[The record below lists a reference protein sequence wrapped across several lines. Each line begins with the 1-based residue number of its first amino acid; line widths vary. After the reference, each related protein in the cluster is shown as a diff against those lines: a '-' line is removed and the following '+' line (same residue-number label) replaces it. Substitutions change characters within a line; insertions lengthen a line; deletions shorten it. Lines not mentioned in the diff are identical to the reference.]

1 MDSNTEL
8 SLCYF
13 KYHPLIKKT
22 IKSSSHRKKNTNFA
36 FLQRDINPKYDL
48 QHLSKTLF
56 FSPQSTEYFPMP
68 FSSFI

>member
-22 IKSSSHRKKNTNFA
+22 ISLHHIEKNTNFA
-36 FLQRDINPKYDL
+36 FLQRDVNPKYDL
-48 QHLSKTLF
+48 
-56 FSPQSTEYFPMP
+56 
-68 FSSFI
+68 